1 MVCESAQPIEAIG
14 QRAVEQVHRREAEQ
28 VGRQRLLH
36 LQRRG
41 AERAADRRECRQ
53 VGIDRKRPE
62 HAEAREQQ

>member
-1 MVCESAQPIEAIG
+1 VNAIGVG
-14 QRAVEQVHRREAEQ
+14 QRAVEEVHRREAEQ

-41 AERAADRRECRQ
+41 VERRADRRERRQ
-53 VGIDRKRPE
+53 VGIDRERPE